1 MQKMNITT
9 LKQANEFI
17 KNRVPFR
24 ASNLMAVKT
33 YYCGY
38 MAYYIYSYATCIYC
52 ETVMEEVVINRLD
65 EYFSR
70 STSRHQSIIKK
81 ALNIK

>member
-81 ALNIK
+81 L

>member
-1 MQKMNITT
+1 MEKMYNIT
-9 LKQANEFI
+9 LKQAGDYI
-17 KNRVPFR
+17 KNHTPFR

-52 ETVMEEVVINRLD
+52 ETVMDEVVINRLD

-70 STSRHQSIIKK
+70 TTSRHQGIIKK